1 MYLKFIWLK
10 KLLMLRE
17 KKVRNKM
24 VVLIKMYDDKI
35 VYVY

>member
-1 MYLKFIWLK
+1 MYSKFIRLK

-24 VVLIKMYDDKI
+24 VVLIKTYDDKI